1 MKALVK
7 IAKGIGNIELREV
20 DAPRPQDNEVLIKIE
35 ACGICGTDIHVKH
48 DNFPYW
54 PPVILGH
61 EFTGTVVETGKDCRV
76 FKTGDRVVA
85 EPHTKACGH
94 CYLCRTGNI
103 QICPDKRSPG
113 WGIDG
118 GMTEYICYPEK
129 LLHRIPEHMTWDQAV
144 MIEPVANVV
153 TDLLERTRVDAGDL
167 VVVQGPGAI
176 GLLAAMVA
184 QAVCARDVV
193 ILGTPADAGTRFK
206 KAAELGFKHLVN
218 IAETDPVDY
227 VMQLSGGK
235 GADIVVECSG
245 APRAI
250 PLIPDLLRK
259 QGRVCV
265 IGLTGGRQVELAW
278 DKFAFKA
285 LTVVFNMST
294 FYTSW
299 DKSID
304 LVASGRV
311 RAEEL
316 ITHKVKLADWE
327 GAFAAVENLEAIKA
341 VLTP

>member
-1 MKALVK
+1 
-7 IAKGIGNIELREV
+7 
-20 DAPRPQDNEVLIKIE
+20 
-35 ACGICGTDIHVKH
+35 
-48 DNFPYW
+48 
-54 PPVILGH
+54 
-61 EFTGTVVETGKDCRV
+61 
-76 FKTGDRVVA
+76 
-85 EPHTKACGH
+85 
-94 CYLCRTGNI
+94 
-103 QICPDKRSPG
+103 
-113 WGIDG
+113 
-118 GMTEYICYPEK
+118 
-129 LLHRIPEHMTWDQAV
+129 
-144 MIEPVANVV
+144 
-153 TDLLERTRVDAGDL
+153 VDAGDL